1 MGPAGGGRWPGRLGQ
16 PTTSS
21 QAPSLL
27 MTGLYS
33 SDTGDSAHLSS
44 LCTFRAP
51 LGGPQCGVNQN
62 PPLKTP
68 KQCHQLL
75 GLSPLLFQASP
86 SEETLTL
93 LRNTCIE
100 VGGLSLDEDR
110 VLFLMVYTKK
120 SALLV
125 QRCYSKAHS
134 FPLDQ
139 LLKTPVPPARRL

>member
-1 MGPAGGGRWPGRLGQ
+1 MGPAGGGLAWVVRPT
-16 PTTSS
+16 TTSS

-33 SDTGDSAHLSS
+33 SDTGVSAHLSS

-68 KQCHQLL
+68 KQGHQLL
-75 GLSPLLFQASP
+75 GLSPQLLQASP
-86 SEETLTL
+86 PEKTLAL

-100 VGGLSLDEDR
+100 VGGSLPDEDR
-110 VLFLMVYTKK
+110 VLFLKFFTKK

-125 QRCYSKAHS
+125 QHCYSKAHS

-139 LLKTPVPPARRL
+139 LLKTPVPPG

>member
-1 MGPAGGGRWPGRLGQ
+1 MGPAGGGGWPGRLDQ
-16 PTTSS
+16 PTTSL

-33 SDTGDSAHLSS
+33 ADTGVSAHLSC

-68 KQCHQLL
+68 KQCHQLP
-75 GLSPLLFQASP
+75 GLSPQLLQVSP
-86 SEETLTL
+86 SEETLAL

-100 VGGLSLDEDR
+100 VGGLPPDEDR
-110 VLFLMVYTKK
+110 VLFPMFHTKK

-125 QRCYSKAHS
+125 QHCYSEAHS
-134 FPLDQ
+134 FSLDQ